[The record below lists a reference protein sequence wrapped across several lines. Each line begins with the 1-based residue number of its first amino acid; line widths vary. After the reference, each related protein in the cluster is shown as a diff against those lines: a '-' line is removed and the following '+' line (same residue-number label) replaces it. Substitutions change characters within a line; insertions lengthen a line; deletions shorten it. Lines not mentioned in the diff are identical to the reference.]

1 MSAPPPPALHVAYA
15 HWRVFSCKRG
25 VDVWLGMHLQVMGL
39 QGLVQ
44 AYSLTSLSTKE
55 ETAAVMNTLTAA
67 ASKPKKAGKGGSAA
81 AAAAAAAGDPAA
93 QQPMLL
99 YCTPEKIVASKRL
112 MSKLEK
118 LYQVGAVQAGVLVVV
133 HRLKQY
139 PSCALC
145 SS

>member
-1 MSAPPPPALHVAYA
+1 
-15 HWRVFSCKRG
+15 
-25 VDVWLGMHLQVMGL
+25 MGL

-67 ASKPKKAGKGGSAA
+67 ASKPKAGKGGSAA

-118 LYQVGAVQAGVLVVV
+118 LYQVRAVQYMLA
-133 HRLKQY
+133 
-139 PSCALC
+139 C
-145 SS
+145 